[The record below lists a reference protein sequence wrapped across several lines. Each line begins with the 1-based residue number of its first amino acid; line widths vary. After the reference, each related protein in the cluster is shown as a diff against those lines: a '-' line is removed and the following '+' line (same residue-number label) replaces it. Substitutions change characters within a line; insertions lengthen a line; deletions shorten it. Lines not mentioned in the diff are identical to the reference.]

1 MHAYKFQINDER
13 LNFFYSFGVLL
24 MTNSFFFSQ
33 VEWTMIKADIWRS
46 LIISKYVYHRRIE
59 WCGGGTVLHPPLW
72 DFVKELTKN
81 SIFSPYCLPPMSL
94 APPLTT
100 FSVCPWCLQVLFIQ
114 CDSLFI
120 LSKVITEHLEWHFK
134 INFQIKNMFSDDV
147 LLCEAYTYLCIYEN
161 FKSLNAI

>member
-1 MHAYKFQINDER
+1 M
-13 LNFFYSFGVLL
+13 V
-24 MTNSFFFSQ
+24 
-33 VEWTMIKADIWRS
+33 W
-46 LIISKYVYHRRIE
+46 
-59 WCGGGTVLHPPLW
+59 GGWSSTPPLW

-147 LLCEAYTYLCIYEN
+147 LLCEAYTYLYIYEN
-161 FKSLNAI
+161 FKSLNAIQVYSHSNWLAIFCATNCSPVLARERWQNTRNSSKSTIFPEYHPVGHGSAIL